1 MSLLDS
7 VVGVFTGAYSYVDK
21 KGRLWWLH
29 EKISASG
36 VKLYYFSRKQDGAV
50 QMPAGYSPIESAK
63 TGMPVLKKQ
72 G

>member
-1 MSLLDS
+1 MGIVER

-21 KGRLWWLH
+21 KGRKWWLH

-36 VKLYYFSRKQDGAV
+36 VKLYFFSSKQDDAV
-50 QMPAGYSPIESAK
+50 PMPAGYIPLESAK